1 MFRVL
6 GPLDVSEEHNAVA
19 VRGLRQRAALG
30 YFLLHHD
37 SPVTVGSLEHA
48 LWPFDPPP
56 TGRQMVYNAVHA
68 LRRTG
73 LPLMKQSSGYRLV
86 IDPGSL
92 DLACFR
98 TLLARGKVE
107 LGCADWAAAA
117 RTFTEALALWR
128 GPTLADLAEQDLC
141 WPEMT
146 ALDNAR
152 LSALEY
158 RVEAEFRLGRY
169 HEVIGELETAVAR
182 EPLRERL
189 CGQLMQALYHAGR
202 QADALGL
209 YRRTRTDLIE
219 QLGLEPSPA
228 LRELE
233 LAILNHDLPAAEP
246 VLPRPRLV
254 AVDSVRVAPPGE
266 PEQLV
271 REHAGVE
278 PDDRDEVVAAKIRW
292 VVRRVLGSGDMAGRV
307 RGHVLDLLAGVR
319 TDETLCA
326 SALLLEKIN
335 QFHRAEVLSS

>member
-6 GPLDVSEEHNAVA
+6 GPLDVSEEQSTAG
-19 VRGLRQRAALG
+19 VRGVRQRAALG

-37 SPVTVGSLEHA
+37 SPVTVSRLENA
-48 LWPFDPPP
+48 LWPYDAPP

-73 LPLMKQSSGYRLV
+73 LPLMKQSGGYRLV
-86 IDPGSL
+86 IDSSSL
-92 DLACFR
+92 DLACFQS
-98 TLLARGKVE
+98 LLAQGKSQ
-107 LGCADWAAAA
+107 LSCADWAAAA
-117 RTFTEALALWR
+117 RTFASALALWR
-128 GPTLADLAEQDLC
+128 GRTLADLAEQDLC

-152 LSALEY
+152 LTALEY
-158 RVEAEFRLGRY
+158 RVEAEFRLGR
-169 HEVIGELETAVAR
+169 HREVIGELEQAVEG

-189 CGQLMQALYHAGR
+189 CGQLMQALYHSGR

-209 YRRTRTDLIE
+209 YRRTRAGLIE

-233 LAILNHDLPAAEP
+233 HAILNHDLQ
-246 VLPRPRLV
+246 VDLPRPRLV
-254 AVDSVRVAPPGE
+254 AVDSVRPVLDE
-266 PEQLV
+266 TEQLV
-271 REHAGVE
+271 REHAGVG
-278 PDDRDEVVAAKIRW
+278 PDDGDEAVAAKIRW
-292 VVRRVLGSGDMAGRV
+292 IVRRVLGSGDMACRV
-307 RGHVLDLLAGVR
+307 RGHVVDLLSGVR